1 MREAI
6 FFLRHRKTAFSKV
19 IVWLE
24 QLDNN
29 EKAVFGL

>member
-1 MREAI
+1 MRETM

-24 QLDNN
+24 QLGNN
-29 EKAVFGL
+29 EKVVFGL